1 MPTRTYTHTRTQHTH
16 THTNTNRHAHAG
28 ARYYEPSPTDPR
40 VPALHKR
47 KPLSPRSKPTLQAE
61 PLSHPKQQHPGS
73 IGVSDDLHS
82 FKGQSNRSTPVPFL
96 PSIQKHNSMHDEI
109 SGLGAKTLTLE
120 ELPGSLA
127 HHVMEPSLE
136 KEEEQQVLH
145 F

>member
-1 MPTRTYTHTRTQHTH
+1 
-16 THTNTNRHAHAG
+16 
-28 ARYYEPSPTDPR
+28 
-40 VPALHKR
+40 
-47 KPLSPRSKPTLQAE
+47 
-61 PLSHPKQQHPGS
+61 
-73 IGVSDDLHS
+73 
-82 FKGQSNRSTPVPFL
+82 
-96 PSIQKHNSMHDEI
+96 MHDEI